1 MLKLMDLKI
10 GSTTFRFLVL
20 SARYAIP
27 PSLYHESIPTTDKP
41 LGEIEN
47 GVALLSQVEAKN

>member
-1 MLKLMDLKI
+1 MLKLMALKT

-20 SARYAIP
+20 FARYAIS
-27 PSLYHESIPTTDKP
+27 PSGYHESIPTPDKP

-47 GVALLSQVEAKN
+47 GVAN